1 MASDAVRC
9 VERRTEDKSLGKM
22 SSNSGLPEVGFYKLP
37 PLCFAE
43 VDIMGEGQAERSG
56 DTERLMEME
65 QTLSSLTEMKKT
77 DGMALWRQQTCA
89 IAKVRLL
96 KLKHERKA
104 LLSV

>member
-1 MASDAVRC
+1 
-9 VERRTEDKSLGKM
+9 
-22 SSNSGLPEVGFYKLP
+22 VGFYKLP

-43 VDIMGEGQAERSG
+43 VDIVGEGQTERSG

-65 QTLSSLTEMKKT
+65 QTLSSLRETEKT

-96 KLKHERKA
+96 KLKHERKT